1 MAMDRTAIERIE
13 ELAAHGE
20 LDQAS
25 LGLSAPAVLA
35 PGGNVIHSLERF
47 QPAPAQMRA
56 TFSTHRIA
64 DFCRYIEDQV
74 SDDAD
79 SICTVD
85 AAAAKAVAV
94 IDYGDHDAPRW
105 GRHRAELN
113 LQETEAF
120 NALKKLVREQRKQR
134 DITDWLEDWRDIIQP
149 RRNGEDMDIVRAISA
164 IRHVQMHSGSDAEHQ
179 ESDFGASRSLS
190 ARVEAKSGAGELPGE
205 FIVRT
210 PVYHGTTAREIHV
223 RMGLQ
228 TGAEKPLFALRI
240 VGHESLIDCV
250 AEEIELEITGR
261 LQDFAHCYLGSVEI
275 HQPS

>member
-13 ELAAHGE
+13 ELAAGGE
-20 LDQAS
+20 LNQDG
-25 LGLSAPAVLA
+25 LGLAAPAVLA
-35 PGGNVIHSLERF
+35 PGGNVIHSLERY
-47 QPAPAQMRA
+47 QPQPVHMRA

-64 DFCRYIEDQV
+64 DFCRYVEGQA
-74 SDDAD
+74 SEDDA
-79 SICTVD
+79 SICAVD
-85 AAAAKAVAV
+85 ALAAKAVAV
-94 IDYGDHDAPRW
+94 IDYGDHVAPCW
-105 GRHRAELN
+105 GHHRAELN

-120 NALKKLVREQRKQR
+120 KALKKLAREQRNQR
-134 DITDWLEDWRDIIQP
+134 EITDWLEDWRDIIQP

-240 VGHESLIDCV
+240 VGHETLIDSV

-261 LQDFAHCYLGSVEI
+261 LQDYAHCYLGSVDI
-275 HQPS
+275 HQPT